1 MQEKNIFFVIPA
13 RRDSK
18 GFPFKNRKLLD
29 LTISQIPNE
38 LHNKTIVSTNDEEI
52 IHRLESTKINI
63 LKRDEKLSHDDV
75 NIRDVMKDVI
85 EKFNINQNDIIVMLY
100 LTSPGRKFSDINKIL
115 EFYKEEKVDTLTCC
129 VEPKTHPYLCLFKNG
144 DGKGKQ
150 VIEHDMYRRQDYPEC
165 FEVRHFVCVFKAGII
180 EKLNKNMYNDDTYFY
195 KIEHDVDVDYEYD
208 LQEFLKK

>member
-75 NIRDVMKDVI
+75 NIRHVMKDVI
-85 EKFNINQNDIIVMLY
+85 EKFNIISYI
-100 LTSPGRKFSDINKIL
+100 TWKKI
-115 EFYKEEKVDTLTCC
+115 FRYK
-129 VEPKTHPYLCLFKNG
+129 
-144 DGKGKQ
+144 
-150 VIEHDMYRRQDYPEC
+150 
-165 FEVRHFVCVFKAGII
+165 
-180 EKLNKNMYNDDTYFY
+180 
-195 KIEHDVDVDYEYD
+195 
-208 LQEFLKK
+208 

>member
-63 LKRDEKLSHDDV
+63 LKRDEKLCL
-75 NIRDVMKDVI
+75 
-85 EKFNINQNDIIVMLY
+85 LY
-100 LTSPGRKFSDINKIL
+100 TSPSPRDRG
-115 EFYKEEKVDTLTCC
+115 
-129 VEPKTHPYLCLFKNG
+129 
-144 DGKGKQ
+144 
-150 VIEHDMYRRQDYPEC
+150 
-165 FEVRHFVCVFKAGII
+165 
-180 EKLNKNMYNDDTYFY
+180 
-195 KIEHDVDVDYEYD
+195 
-208 LQEFLKK
+208 